1 MEDILV
7 FNEKDIYPNELPLE
21 VHCYDSTLVFGVIA
35 NTTFIHNSTTINA
48 TI

>member
-1 MEDILV
+1 MEEILV
-7 FNEKDIYPNELPLE
+7 FDAKDIYRNEPPLE
-21 VHCYDSTLVFGVIA
+21 VDCYGSTSIFGVIA